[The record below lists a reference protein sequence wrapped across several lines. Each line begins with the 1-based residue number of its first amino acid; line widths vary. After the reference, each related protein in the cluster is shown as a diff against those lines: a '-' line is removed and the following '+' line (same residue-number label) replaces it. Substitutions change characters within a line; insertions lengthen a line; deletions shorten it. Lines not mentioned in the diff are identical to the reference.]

1 MSEAIYEWMKNLAIF
16 YIFLTVVMNLVP
28 NSQYGEYLKFFMGL
42 ILILMVLSPL
52 LQILQLKDAVGELF
66 RQNTLEQS
74 YLEAQIGDFQVQMNE
89 NAGGSFDGRLP
100 GEERASDTAA
110 NEIQSRYLHE
120 GYQREIEQNI
130 ETRLTQLGYEVKSVQ
145 VKLGDL
151 SGDGVAGKLQVQQI
165 DVWFAGLT
173 EGAEEVIRSEL
184 GGTYE
189 TAPENIRIFSEEL
202 Q

>member
-89 NAGGSFDGRLP
+89 NAGGSFDGRLS

-173 EGAEEVIRSEL
+173 EGSEEVIRSEL